1 MIDMAG
7 FDHFALACRDLQT
20 GVDYVESLTGVRPAP
35 GGPHPGVGTHNA
47 LLSLGTDVYLEIIA
61 VDPEQP
67 EPNQPRPFGIDDHDG
82 LRLAAFAIHPGSEE
96 SIESVADVI
105 RSHGTD
111 PGPVSSMSRRKPD
124 GEEISWRLTRS
135 NRIGLVP
142 FVIDWGDTP
151 NPATVTPTGCSL
163 VSVEGNDP
171 DSVGIVELHSS
182 LGLVSTVS
190 EGPTSLRIVL
200 DTPNGQVSLS

>member
-1 MIDMAG
+1 MAG